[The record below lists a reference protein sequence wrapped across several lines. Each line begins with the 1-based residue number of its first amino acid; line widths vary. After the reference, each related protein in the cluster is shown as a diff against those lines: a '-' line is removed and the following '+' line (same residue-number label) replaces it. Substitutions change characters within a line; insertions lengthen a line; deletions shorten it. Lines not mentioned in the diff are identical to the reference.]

1 MGELSQ
7 LPNIGKELERQLCK
21 VRIETVTELREI
33 GSEQAWLRILA
44 LDPSACLHRL
54 RALEGAIRGIP
65 KTALPE
71 EEKERL
77 KKFFTAVKKGKSD

>member
-7 LPNIGKELERQLCK
+7 LPNIGKELERQLCEVGIK
-21 VRIETVTELREI
+21 TATELQEI

-44 LDPSACLHRL
+44 YDPSACLHRL

-65 KTALPE
+65 KSALPE
-71 EEKERL
+71 DENQRL
-77 KKFFTAVKKGKSD
+77 KDFFTAVKKG